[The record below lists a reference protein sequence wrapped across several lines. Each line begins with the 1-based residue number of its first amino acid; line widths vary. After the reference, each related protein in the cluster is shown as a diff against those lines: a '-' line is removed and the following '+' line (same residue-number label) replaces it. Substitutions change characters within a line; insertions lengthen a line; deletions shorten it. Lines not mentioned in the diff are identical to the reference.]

1 MEKVD
6 NYPVKIAIFG
16 AAREPKAWNFLG
28 WPSRERML
36 TEDLGEILGIAFGD
50 RIEILT
56 GACIGVPDLIA
67 NEARIYGARV
77 IGYSGEQTLEKHMQN
92 SNYATPERFDEL
104 KFINP
109 NRVVLNGLTERS
121 LEMIKAADALVYLGG
136 RTGTLTE
143 YCAAYDGCDK
153 PMYRLHGSGGS
164 TDMMASL
171 NFKKRKGKVFETTS
185 ALELVSEL
193 DQDFN
198 ISNFRNNA
206 QIEVVDVRSPLA
218 WVKFAYRSMDGKT
231 LITVR

>member
-16 AAREPKAWNFLG
+16 AAREPKAWTWFA
-28 WPSRERML
+28 WPTRERML
-36 TEDLGEILGIAFGD
+36 TEDLGEILWIAFGD
-50 RIEILT
+50 KIEILT
-56 GACIGVPDLIA
+56 GGCIGVPDLIA
-67 NEARIYGARV
+67 NETRRYGARV

-92 SNYATPERFDEL
+92 PNYAAPERFDEL
-104 KFINP
+104 KFISP

-185 ALELVSEL
+185 ALKLVSEL
-193 DQDFN
+193 D
-198 ISNFRNNA
+198 
-206 QIEVVDVRSPLA
+206 
-218 WVKFAYRSMDGKT
+218 
-231 LITVR
+231 

>member
-16 AAREPKAWNFLG
+16 AAREPKAWNFWG

-36 TEDLGEILGIAFGD
+36 TEDLGEILGTAYGD

-121 LEMIKAADALVYLGG
+121 LEMIKAADAVVYLGG
-136 RTGTLTE
+136 RT
-143 YCAAYDGCDK
+143 
-153 PMYRLHGSGGS
+153 
-164 TDMMASL
+164 
-171 NFKKRKGKVFETTS
+171 
-185 ALELVSEL
+185 
-193 DQDFN
+193 
-198 ISNFRNNA
+198 
-206 QIEVVDVRSPLA
+206 
-218 WVKFAYRSMDGKT
+218 
-231 LITVR
+231 